1 MAKAP
6 RAVRKVKKK
15 KAKKKVAKKKKL
27 KVTPEE
33 RRRQYLV
40 RRATKNIDKE
50 FAKLARKLYG

>member
-15 KAKKKVAKKKKL
+15 KAKKKVAKKKL